1 MPALPRLAIL
11 ASGAGSNF
19 AALVDGCRRGDVPA
33 QPALL
38 LCNQPRAT
46 VLDLAAA
53 RNIPARCIDHRAFAD
68 RSAFDH
74 ALIAELRD
82 QHIDFVALAG
92 FMRILTAD
100 FVREYCGSLLNIHP
114 SLLPKYP
121 GLHTHRRALEAG
133 DAMAGAT
140 VHYVTPALDAGPAI
154 PAPLRRAVYKTA
166 TSGLSIKLQRSLS
179 VDDNGDCRLTSEGS
193 CWSPGSARSVFR
205 LDVDRMSPQSYV
217 YQLSGPVSR
226 RREVHFDEETDVI
239 RSLYKKTWY
248 ELPKAPGTLDRMS
261 QQEQLRLL
269 LLNDPTPR
277 EDIRLSRRRRAQG
290 QGLPCSATSKTRDR
304 HADGLGRDAAL

>member
-154 PAPLRRAVYKTA
+154 VQARVATRHGDTPESLERRVRRAEHHIYPLALAWCLQGRVSLRDGA
-166 TSGLSIKLQRSLS
+166 AWMDGEPLGEHGVQVDGDTS
-179 VDDNGDCRLTSEGS
+179 
-193 CWSPGSARSVFR
+193 
-205 LDVDRMSPQSYV
+205 
-217 YQLSGPVSR
+217 
-226 RREVHFDEETDVI
+226 
-239 RSLYKKTWY
+239 
-248 ELPKAPGTLDRMS
+248 
-261 QQEQLRLL
+261 
-269 LLNDPTPR
+269 
-277 EDIRLSRRRRAQG
+277 
-290 QGLPCSATSKTRDR
+290 
-304 HADGLGRDAAL
+304 

>member
-140 VHYVTPALDAGPAI
+140 VHYVTPARDGGARARPGDRAGARLAPRRGTAIHAREPAQP
-154 PAPLRRAVYKTA
+154 PAPAPERAA
-166 TSGLSIKLQRSLS
+166 G
-179 VDDNGDCRLTSEGS
+179 
-193 CWSPGSARSVFR
+193 A
-205 LDVDRMSPQSYV
+205 
-217 YQLSGPVSR
+217 
-226 RREVHFDEETDVI
+226 
-239 RSLYKKTWY
+239 
-248 ELPKAPGTLDRMS
+248 
-261 QQEQLRLL
+261 
-269 LLNDPTPR
+269 
-277 EDIRLSRRRRAQG
+277 
-290 QGLPCSATSKTRDR
+290 
-304 HADGLGRDAAL
+304 